1 MVIFLTIVLSKIEA
15 LGTRKET
22 GPDLGIESVGDSLDS
37 LILAVLS
44 YRRELKK
51 VSTCD
56 DLTSVMSLGVTY
68 LQTPK
73 GASIPPDLL
82 TDLVDSIK
90 QLPINHRD

>member
-1 MVIFLTIVLSKIEA
+1 VILLTIVLSKIEA

-22 GPDLGIESVGDSLDS
+22 GPDLGIECVGDGLRS

-56 DLTSVMSLGVTY
+56 DLRLVPSLNGTY
-68 LQTPK
+68 L
-73 GASIPPDLL
+73 
-82 TDLVDSIK
+82 
-90 QLPINHRD
+90 